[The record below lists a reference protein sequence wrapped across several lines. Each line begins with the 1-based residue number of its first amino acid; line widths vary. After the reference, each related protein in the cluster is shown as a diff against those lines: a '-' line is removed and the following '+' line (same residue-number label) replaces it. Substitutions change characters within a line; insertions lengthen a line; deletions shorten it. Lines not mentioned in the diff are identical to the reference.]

1 MGESERQMREKD
13 NKIIV
18 FVLELC
24 YNAILHVELHCS
36 TILNFFAIVAL
47 YKSGC
52 IGYFVLI
59 C

>member
-24 YNAILHVELHCS
+24 YSAILYVELCY

-47 YKSGC
+47 YKSEC